1 MNIYSGIFYM
11 SSKSNKKKT
20 ATGLN
25 RVGGTVKSLAL
36 ILEKRQRFNGFNFLV
51 CCGYCYRAH
60 QLYVS
65 ALDCLNKKI
74 CTQWL

>member
-1 MNIYSGIFYM
+1 M
-11 SSKSNKKKT
+11 
-20 ATGLN
+20 
-25 RVGGTVKSLAL
+25 KSLAL

-65 ALDCLNKKI
+65 ALDCLNKKNLHTVALTL
-74 CTQWL
+74 CLNAEC